1 MGPITLPSILLYT
14 LNKIKETLKLIL
26 AIYFAIITFVGFVVL
41 YPGFAITL
49 NNPKWYHL
57 GHQLRKIWGRWLFF
71 GGCIWVKHIE
81 EVPFDK
87 KNTAYVIA
95 PNHTSK
101 LDIVTLTV
109 KLNINFNFMAKIE
122 LARVPV
128 FGIFFRT
135 IDIAVDRKN
144 ARQSALAYQRS
155 VDQLKKEKKS
165 IVIFPE
171 GTIPGNT
178 PKLNRFKEGAFK
190 LAVETQTPI
199 LPVTIIKNWEVLPDN
214 GKLRF
219 WPGRVIQYVHPPI
232 DTKGKT
238 EADIPALKQ
247 QVYDLITNKLAEY
260 GYQQ

>member
-1 MGPITLPSILLYT
+1 LKKITEF
-14 LNKIKETLKLIL
+14 IKFIL
-26 AIYFAIITFVGFVVL
+26 AIYFAIITAIGFIVL

-49 NNPKWYHL
+49 GNPKWYNY
-57 GHQLRKIWGRWLFF
+57 GHFLRKVWGHWLFLC
-71 GGCIWVKHIE
+71 GVIRVKHME

-87 KNTAYVIA
+87 KNTAYIIA

-109 KLNINFNFMAKIE
+109 KLHINFNFMAKIE

-144 ARQSALAYQRS
+144 ARHAAKAYQRA
-155 VDQLKKEKKS
+155 VNQLKNEKKS
-165 IVIFPE
+165 IVVFPE

-178 PKLNRFKEGAFK
+178 PKLGRFKDGAFK
-190 LAVETQTPI
+190 LAIDTQTPI
-199 LPVTIIKNWEVLPDN
+199 LPVTIIKNWEILPDN

-219 WPGRVIQYVHPPI
+219 KPGKVFQYVHAPI
-232 DTKGKT
+232 ETNGLT
-238 EADIPALKQ
+238 MEDIPELKHRIH
-247 QVYDLITNKLAEY
+247 DLMAKKLAEY
-260 GYQQ
+260 GYHQ

>member
-1 MGPITLPSILLYT
+1 MYFGLITI
-14 LNKIKETLKLIL
+14 
-26 AIYFAIITFVGFVVL
+26 VGFLAL
-41 YPGFAITL
+41 YVGFLITL
-49 NNPKWYHL
+49 NNPKWYRY
-57 GHQLRKIWGRWLFF
+57 GHWLRKVWGHWLFF

-109 KLNINFNFMAKIE
+109 KLLVNFNFMAKIE

-144 ARQSALAYQRS
+144 ARHSAKAYQRA
-155 VDQLKKEKKS
+155 VDQLTKEKRS

-171 GTIPGNT
+171 GTIPGHT
-178 PKLNRFKEGAFK
+178 PKMGRFKDGAFK

-199 LPVTIIKNWEVLPDN
+199 LPVTIIKNWEILPDN
-214 GKLRF
+214 GKFRF
-219 WPGRVIQYVHPPI
+219 RPGRVYQYVHPPI
-232 DTKGKT
+232 STVGLTDD
-238 EADIPALKQ
+238 DIPMLKEK
-247 QVYDLITNKLAEY
+247 VHHLIANKLAEY
-260 GYQQ
+260 GYNQ